1 MQDGHKRMKHL
12 LDIIMVMVDDC
23 TVCRQMYGQSF
34 GTLPRAEDTRITLM
48 CTLSPDCFAVRCLA
62 GYIYM
67 LSVPEKY
74 EM

>member
-1 MQDGHKRMKHL
+1 MRMKHL
-12 LDIIMVMVDDC
+12 LDIIIIIIMGDC
-23 TVCRQMYGQSF
+23 AVCRQICGQSF
-34 GTLPRAEDTRITLM
+34 GTLPQAEDTCITLV
-48 CTLSPDCFAVRCLA
+48 CTLSPDCCAVRCLA